1 MKESRKAILFAVL
14 SLSMASSVY
23 AASGDTD
30 TGNESHHRS
39 NATSHEQRGSSQN
52 AADER
57 TWERSHRASKI
68 IGADVYDMQDRKIG
82 DIKDVVIDPQR
93 GSIDYAV
100 LGFGGAMGVGTKYFA
115 VPWKSLQANA
125 EGKRYV
131 LNVDKEALKN
141 APGFDKNNW
150 PDMANQH
157 WASDVERFW
166 QGRASRSAGSSGNS
180 GRSSENSSGR

>member
-1 MKESRKAILFAVL
+1 MKQSRKAMLLALL
-14 SLSMASSVY
+14 SLSMAGSAY
-23 AASGDTD
+23 AAAGDTA
-30 TGNESHHRS
+30 TESSHRS
-39 NATSHEQRGSSQN
+39 RVTAHEKNGPAQN

-68 IGADVYDMQDRKIG
+68 IGTDVYDMQDRKVG
-82 DIKDVVIDPQR
+82 DIKDVVVDPQR

-125 EGKRYV
+125 DGKRYM

-150 PDMANQH
+150 PDMANQQ
-157 WASDVERFW
+157 WATDVERFW
-166 QGRASRSAGSSGNS
+166 QGRASRSAGSSGNA